1 MIVLVVYDVSDDG
14 KRNKLANELKKYGLE
29 RIQKSAFEGNLD
41 PQRIKNLIRVIKE
54 IIDPSTDIV
63 HIVPLGLRD
72 WENRIVIGREEIVNQ
87 LIV

>member
-1 MIVLVVYDVSDDG
+1 M
-14 KRNKLANELKKYGLE
+14 
-29 RIQKSAFEGNLD
+29 
-41 PQRIKNLIRVIKE
+41 IKE